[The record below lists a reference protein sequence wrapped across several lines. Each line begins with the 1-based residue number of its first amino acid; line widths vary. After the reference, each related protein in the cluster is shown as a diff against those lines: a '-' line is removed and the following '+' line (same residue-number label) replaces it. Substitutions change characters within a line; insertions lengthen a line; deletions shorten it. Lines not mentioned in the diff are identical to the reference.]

1 MSCSFGTAA
10 PLRSVEE
17 YFGSMSSTSKRL
29 MEDVS
34 GVKSAYDSVWSE
46 LEEKERESILTESII
61 PPEVSLHY
69 GDSSTEE
76 DSSAIAGGGLDER
89 KGVGKEYGKVYP
101 RYKLKS
107 GQKTLRVE
115 MEGDNGESTSYS
127 YLDEHSAPFHWKTRS
142 TQELRFESGRP
153 LSIASTELTENGLEK
168 ITSPPSKILSQR
180 GSSRSHHQIHSRGN
194 PSFAKPVGIPI
205 VPGASSPSSS
215 RISSSSSPDSIKS
228 SQPLLK
234 NSSESLASNRI
245 VKPRCAPPPPPPHK
259 RPLSAPPKDDEGT
272 RRIIPEAHGDNRNDD
287 DDDLSATPLEDN
299 FKNFSINLSTDSIEI
314 PKTGFDFL
322 DNW

>member
-1 MSCSFGTAA
+1 MV

-34 GVKSAYDSVWSE
+34 GVKSSYDSVWKE
-46 LEEKERESILTESII
+46 LEDKEKEQILDESIV
-61 PPEVSLHY
+61 PPEVSLQYETPSPSQH
-69 GDSSTEE
+69 T
-76 DSSAIAGGGLDER
+76 
-89 KGVGKEYGKVYP
+89 VFP
-101 RYKLKS
+101 RYKVKA
-107 GQKTLRVE
+107 GQKTVRVE
-115 MEGDNGESTSYS
+115 VEGENNETSSYS

-142 TQELRFESGRP
+142 QQELRFESGRP
-153 LSIASTELTENGLEK
+153 LSLSSTELTENGLEK
-168 ITSPPSKILSQR
+168 N
-180 GSSRSHHQIHSRGN
+180 HGN

-205 VPGASSPSSS
+205 VPSSPSSS
-215 RISSSSSPDSIKS
+215 RLSSSPESVKS

-234 NSSESLASNRI
+234 NTSTDSLGPSPSNSGIVHRI
-245 VKPRCAPPPPPPHK
+245 VKPRIAPPPPPPSSSQK
-259 RPLSAPPKDDEGT
+259 RPVSAPPKEEDKKVLLDE
-272 RRIIPEAHGDNRNDD
+272 
-287 DDDLSATPLEDN
+287 LSSPLDEN

>member
-1 MSCSFGTAA
+1 MSCSFGMV

-34 GVKSAYDSVWSE
+34 GVKSSYDSVWKE
-46 LEEKERESILTESII
+46 LEDKEKEQILDESIV
-61 PPEVSLHY
+61 PPEVSLQYETPSPSQH
-69 GDSSTEE
+69 T
-76 DSSAIAGGGLDER
+76 
-89 KGVGKEYGKVYP
+89 VFP
-101 RYKLKS
+101 RYKVKA
-107 GQKTLRVE
+107 GQKTVRVE
-115 MEGDNGESTSYS
+115 VEGENNETSSYS

-142 TQELRFESGRP
+142 QQELRFESGRP
-153 LSIASTELTENGLEK
+153 LSLSSTELTENGLEK
-168 ITSPPSKILSQR
+168 ITSPPSKILAQR
-180 GSSRSHHQIHSRGN
+180 PRNTTKGN

-205 VPGASSPSSS
+205 VPSSPSSS
-215 RISSSSSPDSIKS
+215 RLSSSPESVKS

-234 NSSESLASNRI
+234 NTSTDSLGPSPSNSGIVHRI
-245 VKPRCAPPPPPPHK
+245 VKPRIAPPPPPPSSSQK
-259 RPLSAPPKDDEGT
+259 RPVSAPPKEEDKKVLLDE
-272 RRIIPEAHGDNRNDD
+272 
-287 DDDLSATPLEDN
+287 LSSPLDEN